1 MRSIL
6 FFFLLATPLVMVSCS
21 DPVSDVGLDL
31 LGSEVNLQTKMAQV
45 TSFSAS
51 ELVDITGSA
60 PRVLVGAVDD
70 PLTGQIVTHGFLDF
84 AGDFSGAP
92 SDSVTRVQ
100 LKLSRNYNFG
110 DTLATV
116 QFELHQILKEWDHT
130 GRRSNTGLDIGPAIM
145 TVTNQDTLTIVDLPD
160 SWISENERVL
170 RSADFETEF
179 HGFALIESGSGQV
192 VGFTST
198 RTALEVTSSGGLTTY
213 NVSSTYTQIERTR
226 PSDTPSGFL
235 LFQDGAGPAI
245 ELDFAFDEFENQP
258 INGVELVFNVDTAAS
273 QAAPENFIRPLPQIL
288 QLVAVP
294 LDDAD
299 PAVLVGQATIS
310 DSAYRFSERDVSI
323 FFQRVFFGSQQY
335 SRLELRAPIV
345 NHSLNAA
352 LFHDA
357 DAPDLSPRATI
368 ILSP

>member
-6 FFFLLATPLVMVSCS
+6 FFFLLAAPLIVVSCS

-31 LGSEVNLQTKMAQV
+31 LGSEVNLQTKTAQV
-45 TSFSAS
+45 SSFSAS
-51 ELVDITGSA
+51 PLVDITGSA
-60 PRVLVGAVDD
+60 PRVLVGSVDD
-70 PLTGQIVTHGFLDF
+70 PLTGQIATHGFLDF
-84 AGDFSGAP
+84 GGDFSGAP
-92 SDSVTRVQ
+92 SDSISRVQ

-116 QFELHQILKEWDHT
+116 QFELHQILNEWNHI
-130 GRRSNTGLDIGPAIM
+130 GRRSDTGLDVGPAIM
-145 TVTNQDTLTIVDLPD
+145 TVTTQDTLTIVDLPD
-160 SWISENERVL
+160 SWVNENESVL
-170 RSADFETEF
+170 RSADFETDF
-179 HGFALIESGSGQV
+179 HGFALIENGSGQV

-198 RTALEVTSSGGLTTY
+198 RTVLEVTSSGGLTTY
-213 NVSSTYTQIERTR
+213 NVSSTHTQIERMR

-258 INGVELVFNVDTAAS
+258 INGVELVFSVDTDAS
-273 QAAPENFIRPLPQIL
+273 QAAPENFVRPLPQIL

-294 LDDAD
+294 LDDTD
-299 PAVLVGQATIS
+299 PAVLVGQATIN
-310 DSAYRFSERDVSI
+310 DGAYRFSERDVSV

-352 LFHDA
+352 LFYDA

>member
-6 FFFLLATPLVMVSCS
+6 FFFLLAAPLMVVSCS

-31 LGSEVNLQTKMAQV
+31 LGSEVNLQTKTAQV
-45 TSFSAS
+45 SSFSAS
-51 ELVDITGSA
+51 TLVDITGSA
-60 PRVLVGAVDD
+60 PRVLVGSVDD
-70 PLTGQIVTHGFLDF
+70 PLTGQIATHGFLDF
-84 AGDFSGAP
+84 GGDFSGAP
-92 SDSVTRVQ
+92 SDSISRVQ

-116 QFELHQILKEWDHT
+116 QFELHQILKEWNHI
-130 GRRSNTGLDIGPAIM
+130 GRRSDTGLDVGPAIM
-145 TVTNQDTLTIVDLPD
+145 TVTIQDTLTIVDLPD
-160 SWISENERVL
+160 SWVSENETVL

-179 HGFALIESGSGQV
+179 HGFALIENGSGQV

-198 RTALEVTSSGGLTTY
+198 RTVLEVTSSGGLTTY
-213 NVSSTYTQIERTR
+213 NVSSTHTQIERMR
-226 PSDTPSGFL
+226 PSDAPSGFL

-258 INGVELVFNVDTAAS
+258 INGVELVFSVDTDAS
-273 QAAPENFIRPLPQIL
+273 QAAPENFVRPLPQIL

-294 LDDAD
+294 PDDTD
-299 PAVLVGQATIS
+299 PAVLVGQATIN
-310 DSAYRFSERDVSI
+310 DGTYRFSERDVSV

-352 LFHDA
+352 LFYDA

>member
-1 MRSIL
+1 
-6 FFFLLATPLVMVSCS
+6 MVSCS
-21 DPVSDVGLDL
+21 DAVSDVGLDL
-31 LGSEVNLQTKMAQV
+31 LGSEVNLQTKTVRV

-60 PRVLVGAVDD
+60 PRVLVGSVND
-70 PLTGQIVTHGFLDF
+70 PLTGQIATHGFLDF

-92 SDSVTRVQ
+92 SDNISRVQ

-116 QFELHQILKEWDHT
+116 QFEIHQILQEWNHT
-130 GRRSNTGLDIGPAIM
+130 GRRSNTSLDVGPAIM
-145 TVTNQDTLTIVDLPD
+145 TVTTEDMLTIVDLPD
-160 SWISENERVL
+160 SWISENEDVL
-170 RSADFETEF
+170 RSDDFETEF
-179 HGFALIESGSGQV
+179 HGFALIENGSGQV
-192 VGFTST
+192 IGFTST
-198 RTALEVTSSGGLTTY
+198 TTVLEVTSSGGLTTY
-213 NVSSTYTQIERTR
+213 NVSSTHTQIERSR

-245 ELDFAFDEFENQP
+245 ELNFAFDEFENQP
-258 INGVELVFNVDTAAS
+258 INGVELIFRVDTTAS
-273 QAAPENFIRPLPQIL
+273 QVAPENFVRPLPRVL

-294 LDDAD
+294 IDDTD
-299 PAVLVGQATIS
+299 PAALVGQATIN
-310 DSAYRFSERDVSI
+310 DGNYRFSERDVSV

-345 NHSLNAA
+345 NHSLNAV
-352 LFHDA
+352 LFYGA
-357 DAPDLSPRATI
+357 DAQDLSPRATI